1 MARLPRIAAADLPH
15 HLMQI
20 GNNRQPIFVDEQD
33 RAAWCEH
40 LRESALNAG
49 VEIHA
54 YVQMD
59 NHAHLLATPR
69 GDADGLGRMMQA
81 LGRRYVA
88 AFNRR
93 HGRTGTLWEGRY
105 RAAVVDPSSMLLACM
120 RYIETH
126 PQRSGLVA
134 EAARYAWSS
143 LPHHLGL
150 RRDLLI
156 TEPPAWWALGNT
168 PFDREAAYRRWLD
181 EGVSPAEAKAI
192 SLATRRGWP
201 IGSDA
206 AKHQLAQVLGRSV
219 TPRPRGRPRL
229 PPRPADAPAAETSSS
244 TAVVAADDVT

>member
-15 HLMQI
+15 HLMQV
-20 GNNRQPIFVDEQD
+20 GNNRQPIFLDEED
-33 RAAWCEH
+33 RNAWREH

-54 YVQMD
+54 YVQLE

-69 GDADGLGRMMQA
+69 GDADALGRMMQS

-105 RAAVVDPSSMLLACM
+105 RASVVDPETALLPCM
-120 RYIETH
+120 RYIDTH

-134 EAARYAWSS
+134 DAALYAWSS
-143 LPHHLGL
+143 LGHHLGK
-150 RRDLLI
+150 RRDPLV
-156 TEPPAWWALGNT
+156 TDPPAWWALGNT
-168 PFDREAAYRRWLD
+168 PFDREAAYRRMLE
-181 EGVSPAEAKAI
+181 EGTSMTEAKAI
-192 SLATRRGWP
+192 SMATRRGWP

-206 AKHQLAQVLGRSV
+206 AKARLAATLGRAV

-229 PPRPADAPAAETSSS
+229 AGTSNDS
-244 TAVVAADDVT
+244 VPNK